1 MHKNRFIFALVAGFL
16 LVLSPSIVLADG
28 TLQGRIT
35 GKVTDERGGALPGAT
50 VDLKSADKG
59 FGRTA
64 TTDATGSYNFALL
77 QPGPYNITISLAGF
91 ETFVASNS
99 MVEPDKTTTVSVSL
113 KIAKVAETVT
123 VVGETPLVDKTNTTA
138 TTVVS
143 SQLTDRIPV
152 ARGYQSLIP
161 FAPGVTDPTNGGN
174 PNSHGAL
181 SGNNLYLFDGVDTT
195 DVTTGTFGQNFTF
208 DAIQEVAVSTT
219 GISAEYGR
227 SQGAVVNV
235 VTKSGTNRFSG
246 SVKVFYTNDSWND
259 QNKGSFNGV
268 SFARQKND
276 TTVPDYN
283 YTLGGPIWPDHIWF
297 FGAYETNKQVRTAVQ
312 TNVSSVHP
320 DETGQSAVPH
330 VDVRLWDGKITA
342 QVLPSQLLTGQFNSD
357 PITGFI
363 IDYWQIP
370 APSSAEL
377 QALTAQG
384 QNQCSGLGCLKQIS
398 WSGVFGSKVSGEA
411 RYAEQAGNITV
422 GSYLGNGAPFFN
434 LSDGLYYNGATF
446 NGIVD
451 RPRKQGNLA
460 FSIFQDLGGSQ
471 HQFKLG
477 VDYQDLKS
485 VSDFHYPQNQVF
497 YVADFDPKN
506 RANPVFAVGDIRQD
520 FIPGPSVSTG
530 KIWGGYALDKFDVG
544 RFAFNVG
551 LRVENQTS
559 KSDLNNTVIDTTNW
573 SPRVTAT
580 YDVNGNGKTLV
591 SAAYGRYY
599 QFLVQNIA
607 DSIFAGVPQQ
617 TNFDQFVYDGTQF
630 VFDKSVRAGGNNAT
644 VNQDLGPSYADEFN
658 ISFQQQLGNTM
669 AVGARGVYRKWN
681 QIVDDAKVLLPDGTL
696 FQTPQNFGDELRR
709 YYKGI
714 ELTFEKRFSDRW
726 QVLANYTLSRSE
738 GNQFANFASQLF
750 DFPGSNCTIRDV
762 HGASVSLPC
771 TTAESVNQYGLS
783 AFDRTHI
790 LNVFAS
796 YLFQL
801 GPVNLTAA
809 PVFNYQSGLPYQRQ
823 RTSLTPINST
833 YSYFYDPRGS
843 YRTPSTYRVDFSLD
857 AAFAPMPAGSIPMV
871 TGPLEFGGRVEIFN
885 VTNQQEIAR
894 NDRISVT
901 PNFKLADPFQ
911 FFGQATSRTALQAP
925 RNYRVSWFV
934 RF

>member
-1 MHKNRFIFALVAGFL
+1 MHKNRFIFALVAGFA
-16 LVLSPSIVLADG
+16 LVLSASIATADG

-50 VDLKSADKG
+50 VELKSTDKG

-91 ETFVASNS
+91 ETFVATNS

-123 VVGETPLVDKTNTTA
+123 VTGETPLVDKTNTTA

-152 ARGYQSLIP
+152 ARGYQNLIS
-161 FAPGVTDPTNGGN
+161 FAPGVTNPSGSGN

-181 SGNNLYLFDGVDTT
+181 NSNNLYLFDGVDTT
-195 DVTTGTFGQNFTF
+195 DVTTGTFGQNFNF
-208 DAIQEVAVSTT
+208 DAIQEVAVSTV
-219 GISAEYGR
+219 GVSAEYGR

-246 SVKVFYTNDSWND
+246 SVKVYYTNDDWNA

-268 SFARQKND
+268 SFARKKTD

-297 FGAYETNKQVRTAVQ
+297 FGAYETQKQVRSAVQ
-312 TNVSSVHP
+312 TFTSPVYP
-320 DETGQSAVPH
+320 DQTGQSAVPH
-330 VDVRLWDGKITA
+330 VDVRLWDGKLTA

-357 PITGFI
+357 PISGFI
-363 IDYWQIP
+363 IDYWNF
-370 APSSAEL
+370 APGIGSAEL
-377 QALTAQG
+377 QALTAQS
-384 QNQCSGLGCLKQIS
+384 QNACTGLGCLKQIS

-422 GSYLGNGAPFFN
+422 GSFDGNGAPFFSF
-434 LSDGLYYNGATF
+434 SDNLYYNGATF
-446 NGIVD
+446 VGIVD

-485 VSDFHYPQNQVF
+485 VADFRYPQNQVF
-497 YVADFDPKN
+497 YVANFNPAD
-506 RANPVFAVGDIRQD
+506 RANPSFAVGDVRQD

-530 KIWGGYALDKFDVG
+530 KIWGGYALDKFSVG
-544 RFAFNVG
+544 RFAFNLG
-551 LRVENQTS
+551 IRVENQTS
-559 KSDLNNTVIDTTNW
+559 KSDLGNTVIDSTNW
-573 SPRVTAT
+573 SPRLTAT
-580 YDVNGNGKTLV
+580 YDIAGNGKTLV

-599 QFLVQNIA
+599 QFLVQTIA
-607 DSIFAGVPQQ
+607 DSIFSGVPQE
-617 TNFDQFVYDGTQF
+617 TNYDQFVYDGTQF
-630 VFDKSVRAGGNNAT
+630 VFDKSVRAGGNNAA
-644 VNQDLGPSYADEFN
+644 VNKDLGPSYVDEFN

-669 AVGARGVYRKWN
+669 AVGVRGIYRKWN
-681 QIVDDAKVLLPDGTL
+681 DIVDDIKQLEPDGTL

-709 YYKGI
+709 YYKAI
-714 ELTFEKRFSDRW
+714 ELTFEKRFSNHW
-726 QVLANYTLSRSE
+726 QVLANYTLGRAQ
-738 GNQFANFASQLF
+738 GNQFNDYTSTLF
-750 DFPGSNCTIRDV
+750 DFPGHDCTV
-762 HGASVSLPC
+762 PNVGTLPC
-771 TTAESVNQYGLS
+771 PDAANFNHYGLAS
-783 AFDRTHI
+783 YDRTHI
-790 LNVFAS
+790 LNLFAS
-796 YLFQL
+796 YGFQL

-809 PVFNYQSGLPYQRQ
+809 PVFNYQSGVTYQQQ
-823 RTSLTPINST
+823 RSFRVPTGGTAL
-833 YSYFYDPRGS
+833 YFYTPRGS
-843 YRTPSTYRVDFSLD
+843 SRTPSTYRVDFSLD
-857 AAFAPMPAGSIPMV
+857 AAFAPFPSGSIPMV
-871 TGPLEFGGRVEIFN
+871 AGPLELGGRVEIFN
-885 VTNQQEIAR
+885 VTNQQEISRSDAGL
-894 NDRISVT
+894 VLT
-901 PNFKLADPFQ
+901 PGSS
-911 FFGQATSRTALQAP
+911 FGQASSRTALQAP